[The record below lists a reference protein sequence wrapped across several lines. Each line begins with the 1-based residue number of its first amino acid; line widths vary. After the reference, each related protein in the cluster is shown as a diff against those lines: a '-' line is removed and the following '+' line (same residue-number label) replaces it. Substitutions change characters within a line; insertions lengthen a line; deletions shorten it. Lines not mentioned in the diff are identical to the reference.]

1 MADTQRGGS
10 IGGAQAVQFF
20 SRSKLPVEVL
30 KNVWTIADQPTT
42 NSLDRPKFAVA
53 VRLIQLIQNGVKGQG
68 TDLRAPEG
76 VVLKPAFFEGV
87 PLPPA
92 EAPPQQQQMQQ
103 PAPPAQQPAPPAP
116 QMQQAQPP
124 NMPPRPPMQQPQP
137 PPGPPQ
143 DNRALTVQDPYMLT
157 PTEQA
162 RYEELF
168 PTYAQPDGFV
178 YGKEAV
184 ELFSKSGV
192 PQNNLAAIWKMV
204 DEPVDNR
211 LDKLEFAM
219 AMHLIVC
226 VSRKNLP
233 MPPSLPISLKQLRS
247 QRPQQSPGLS
257 PQPTSP
263 EALPNSSPQMQPQ
276 QGMLPPPM
284 QSQPGMGMPP
294 PQMQPQQG
302 MGMPPSQMQPQ
313 PPQGMGM
320 PPPQMQPQQ
329 GAGMPSPPMQPQQ
342 AMGVPPPQMMQ
353 QPGSPKPQMQF
364 PPQSIPSPP
373 RSSMGMGMPPPP
385 LQSWSA
391 PSMEQSHMKHESI
404 GGNVSVMS
412 QLSAPPPLPTGG
424 ASISDAFDGLDGMG
438 SGPTDMNSYLASAP
452 PVHTVSSF
460 DAANQQEEAP
470 VPPPPPVTM
479 QPESPAP
486 QVKPHFEMPPHIRS
500 AMLTTGH
507 STTSESQDL
516 EQLREILQKLQAEN
530 IALKA
535 QMGHLAEE
543 ESVVTKQVSQT
554 AAELSQL
561 SSQLTQVRAQMLAS
575 KARLME
581 ATAELNAAKERKGYV
596 EMD

>member
-42 NSLDRPKFAVA
+42 NYLDRPKFAVA

-87 PLPPA
+87 PLPPV
-92 EAPPQQQQMQQ
+92 EAPPQPQQSQQ
-103 PAPPAQQPAPPAP
+103 PAPTAP

-124 NMPPRPPMQQPQP
+124 NMPPRPPMQQQQP
-137 PPGPPQ
+137 PPGPPH
-143 DNRALTVQDPYMLT
+143 DNRALTVQDPYLLT

-226 VSRKNLP
+226 LSRKNLP

-263 EALPNSSPQMQPQ
+263 EAQAISSPQMQPQ

-284 QSQPGMGMPP
+284 QSQQAMGIPP
-294 PQMQPQQG
+294 PQM
-302 MGMPPSQMQPQ
+302 MQ
-313 PPQGMGM
+313 PQGMGM

-329 GAGMPSPPMQPQQ
+329 SMGMPPQQMMHPPQQGTGMPSPPMQPQQ
-342 AMGVPPPQMMQ
+342 AMGMPPPQMMQ
-353 QPGSPKPQMQF
+353 QPGSPKPQMQP

-373 RSSMGMGMPPPP
+373 RGSMGMGMVPPPV
-385 LQSWSA
+385 QSWSA

-412 QLSAPPPLPTGG
+412 QLSAPPPLPSGG

-438 SGPTDMNSYLASAP
+438 SGPTDINSYLASAP

-460 DAANQQEEAP
+460 DAANQQEEVP
-470 VPPPPPVTM
+470 VPPPAPVTL
-479 QPESPAP
+479 QPESPSP
-486 QVKPHFEMPPHIRS
+486 KVKPHFEMPPHMRS
-500 AMLTTGH
+500 GMPTAGL
-507 STTSESQDL
+507 STASESQDL

-554 AAELSQL
+554 AAELSHL
-561 SSQLTQVRAQMLAS
+561 SSELTQVRAQMLAS

-581 ATAELNAAKERKGYV
+581 ATAELNATKERKGYV
-596 EMD
+596 LLD